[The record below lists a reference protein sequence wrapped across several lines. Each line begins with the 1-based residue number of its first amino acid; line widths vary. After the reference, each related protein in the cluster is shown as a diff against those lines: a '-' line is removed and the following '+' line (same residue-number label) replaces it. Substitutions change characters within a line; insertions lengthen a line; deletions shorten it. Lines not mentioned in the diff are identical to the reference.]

1 MKKLLKPKNNL
12 ILLLVVAMLF
22 TLVSCGGSMTDDG
35 VRKELERLLP
45 VSYELNEIFWG
56 KGLPTKD
63 IDSTDR
69 MLPVQDEC
77 GYKTTKD
84 ILDKA
89 ATVFSA
95 EYLAEIKSAVFTDID
110 DIDPRYADVNG
121 VLKADTKVKGFD
133 IKGNILVETAKIKK
147 QNRTTVI
154 VTADYEDGGSTELT
168 LKLQGGKWYLDSPT
182 Y

>member
-12 ILLLVVAMLF
+12 IILLIVAMLF
-22 TLVSCGGSMTDDG
+22 SLVSCGGSMTDES

-45 VSYELNEIFWG
+45 LSYELNEIFWG
-56 KGLPTKD
+56 KGLPPKEV
-63 IDSTDR
+63 DSTDR
-69 MLPVQDEC
+69 MLPVKDDC

-89 ATVFSA
+89 ATVFTA
-95 EYLAEIKSAVFTDID
+95 EYVEEIKSAIFTDTD
-110 DIDPRYADVNG
+110 DIDPRYADISG
-121 VLKADTKVKGFD
+121 VLKVDTKVEGFAV
-133 IKGNILVETAKIKK
+133 KGNVVIQSAKIKK

-168 LKLQGGKWYLDSPT
+168 LKMQGGKWYLDSPT